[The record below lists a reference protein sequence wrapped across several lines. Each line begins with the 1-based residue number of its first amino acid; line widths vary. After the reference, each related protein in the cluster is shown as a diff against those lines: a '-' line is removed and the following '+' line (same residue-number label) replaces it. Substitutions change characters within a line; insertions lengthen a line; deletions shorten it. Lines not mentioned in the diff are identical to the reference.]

1 MRAVRRRTMNERMEV
16 QAARLQTVGGK
27 VCVSALPGP
36 DATSDGG
43 IGNWGN
49 LYAVSHLHAGGPA
62 EERIRDR
69 VEGVAEESYRRSPG
83 GVTNRLRQAVRN
95 ANRYVYLRNRVRGE
109 RPALLAALGCAAVRG
124 TDVYACG
131 VGPHSIFVLSQGR
144 VRSYV
149 NNVSRASQDTLETW
163 GHNGH
168 ALGRSATLSDPKFSY
183 RQIGP
188 GDLLLIVAGDHV
200 DSFEQA
206 VAEAAARLEASDVE
220 AAARELAGLL
230 GAEMQV
236 SALLLRLLTHDVGAI
251 DRSTFMPKDVPDSAA
266 SPSRAFAL
274 PWKRPTVKRDE
285 PPSDEPLDEPIGLDD
300 EGTSF
305 LDTPVTRL
313 LPTRRTSH
321 DSHLR
326 DDLAT
331 SRARAQSSPLVE
343 RGAETCR
350 AGGMLVV
357 SLVAGLL
364 AGVLGLLRSLGNLVK
379 GSWGWMR
386 RHRVLQRVARGIQLA
401 IVGLWA
407 GVKGLVVGI
416 LPERQGTSRTYA
428 ASARPMVRAKV
439 LVFHP
444 SRRTRALIG
453 AVILLGAAVLVGT
466 SFVRIKARLAQAD
479 VEEVASEVEEYLMLA
494 DAEDETE
501 ARMAL
506 LAEAQAVLDQAP
518 EGQLDTAEL
527 TEVRGELARR
537 WDGLTGAV
545 RLPLSEEL
553 AWSAP
558 ERTGQRIIVHQD
570 SVYVLDQAGQFIYQ
584 YALDEQEMLL
594 SDQEPAVYELP
605 SQEGELPTGQIVDIV
620 GVDAANGRQTPAL
633 LILATDSSVLELDT
647 SGSLRSVPVSQL
659 KSLESP
665 GVLGTYEGNLYVLDP
680 DHQNIVKYVPYDDDY
695 QHDPVDYVR
704 GAADVRW
711 PDVVD
716 MAIDGFVYLLLSDG
730 TITKFGGGEAQPF
743 PQEGLYPP
751 LENPTG
757 IFAAPDAT
765 SVFVADASE
774 GRIVEFTRDGQFVRQ
789 FRAALDGEDHLGAM
803 TAFAV
808 DVAHSR
814 LLISTPSGLYSAS
827 LPSLQ
832 Q

>member
-1 MRAVRRRTMNERMEV
+1 MNERLEV

-27 VCVSALPGP
+27 LWVSALPGP

-43 IGNWGN
+43 ISNWGD
-49 LYAVSHLHAGGPA
+49 LYAVSHLRAGGPA

-69 VEGVAEESYRRSPG
+69 VEGVAEETYRRSPG

-109 RPALLAALGCAAVRG
+109 RPALFAALGCAAVRG

-149 NNVSRASQDTLETW
+149 NHVSRASQDTLETW

-168 ALGRSATLSDPKFSY
+168 GLGRSATLSDPKFSY

-188 GDLLLIVAGDHV
+188 GDLLLIVAGDQV

-206 VAEAAARLEASDVE
+206 VAEAAARLEACDAE

-251 DRSTFMPKDVPDSAA
+251 NGSTFMPKDVPGSTA

-274 PWKRPTVKRDE
+274 PWKRRAAKRDE
-285 PPSDEPLDEPIGLDD
+285 RRSAEPRDEPVGFGDE
-300 EGTSF
+300 ETSF

-313 LPTRRTSH
+313 LSTRRTGH
-321 DSHLR
+321 DSYLR

-331 SRARAQSSPLVE
+331 TRARAQSSQLVE

-350 AGGMLVV
+350 AGGMVVV

-364 AGVLGLLRSLGNLVK
+364 AGALGLLRSAGNLVK

-401 IVGLWA
+401 VVGIWA
-407 GVKGLVVGI
+407 GAKGLVVGI

-428 ASARPMVRAKV
+428 ASARPMVRARV

-444 SRRTRALIG
+444 SLRTRTLIG
-453 AVILLGAAVLVGT
+453 AVILLGAAILVGT
-466 SFVRIKARLAQAD
+466 SVVRIKARLAQAD
-479 VEEVASEVEEYLMLA
+479 VERLAGEVEEYLMLA
-494 DAEDETE
+494 DAEDEME

-506 LAEAQAVLDQAP
+506 LAEAQGLLDQAP
-518 EGQLDTAEL
+518 EGQTETAEL
-527 TEVRGELARR
+527 TQVRGELARR

-553 AWSAP
+553 VWSAP
-558 ERTGQRIIVHQD
+558 EQTGQRIIVHQD
-570 SVYVLDQAGQFIYQ
+570 SVYVLDQAGQSIYQ
-584 YALDEQEMLL
+584 YALDEQGMLL
-594 SDQEPAVYELP
+594 PDQEPSVYELP
-605 SQEGELPTGQIVDIV
+605 GQESELPAGQIVDVV
-620 GVDAANGRQTPAL
+620 GVDAANGRLTPAL
-633 LILATDSSVLELDT
+633 LILTTDASVLELDK

-659 KSLESP
+659 NSLETP

-680 DHQNIVKYVPYDDDY
+680 EDENIVKYMPYGDDY

-711 PDVVD
+711 PEVVD

-730 TITKFGGGEAQPF
+730 TIIKFAGGEPQPF

-751 LENPTG
+751 LENPLG
-757 IFAAPDAT
+757 IFASPEST

-774 GRIVEFTRDGQFVRQ
+774 GRIVEFTREGQFVKQ
-789 FRAALDGEDHLGAM
+789 FRAALDGEDQLGAM
-803 TAFAV
+803 TTFAV
-808 DVAHSR
+808 DVTHSR
-814 LLISTPSGLYSAS
+814 LFISTASGLYSAS

-832 Q
+832 

>member
-1 MRAVRRRTMNERMEV
+1 MRAVRRRTMNERLEV

-27 VCVSALPGP
+27 VCVSVLPGP
-36 DATSDGG
+36 DASSDSGTG
-43 IGNWGN
+43 SWGD
-49 LYAVSHLHAGGPA
+49 LYAVSHLRAGGPA

-69 VEGVAEESYRRSPG
+69 VEGVAEETYRRSPG

-95 ANRYVYLRNRVRGE
+95 ANRYIYLRNRVRGE
-109 RPALLAALGCAAVRG
+109 RPALSAALGCAAVRG

-149 NNVSRASQDTLETW
+149 NHVSRASQDTLETW

-168 ALGRSATLSDPKFSY
+168 ALGRSAALSDPKFSY

-188 GDLLLIVAGDHV
+188 GDLLLIVAGDQV
-200 DSFEQA
+200 GSFEQA
-206 VAEAAARLEASDVE
+206 VAEAAAQLEACDPE
-220 AAARELAGLL
+220 AGARELAGLL

-251 DRSTFMPKDVPDSAA
+251 DGSTFTPKDVPESAA
-266 SPSRAFAL
+266 SSSRAFAM
-274 PWKRPTVKRDE
+274 PWKRSAANRDE
-285 PPSDEPLDEPIGLDD
+285 SLGAEPHNEPVDFGDEE
-300 EGTSF
+300 TSF

-313 LPTRRTSH
+313 LPTRRTGC
-321 DSHLR
+321 DSYLR
-326 DDLAT
+326 DELAT
-331 SRARAQSSPLVE
+331 SRARAQSSQLAE

-364 AGVLGLLRSLGNLVK
+364 AGALGFLRSVGNLVK

-386 RHRVLQRVARGIQLA
+386 RHRVLQRIGRGIQLA
-401 IVGLWA
+401 IVGIWA
-407 GVKGLVVGI
+407 GAKGLVVGI
-416 LPERQGTSRTYA
+416 LPERQGASRTYA
-428 ASARPMVRAKV
+428 ASAKPMVRAKV

-444 SRRTRALIG
+444 SLRTRTVIG
-453 AVILLGAAVLVGT
+453 AVILLGAAILVGT
-466 SFVRIKARLAQAD
+466 SLVRIKARLAQAD
-479 VEEVASEVEEYLMLA
+479 AETLASEVEEYLALA
-494 DAEDETE
+494 DAEDEME
-501 ARMAL
+501 AKMAL
-506 LAEAQAVLDQAP
+506 LVEAQGLLDQAP
-518 EGQLDTAEL
+518 EGQTEAAEL
-527 TEVRGELARR
+527 TQVTGELARR

-545 RLPLSEEL
+545 RLPLTEEL
-553 AWSAP
+553 VWSAP
-558 ERTGQRIIVHQD
+558 EQAGQRIIVHQE
-570 SVYVLDQAGQFIYQ
+570 SVYVLDEAGQSIYQ
-584 YALDEQEMLL
+584 YALDEQGMLL
-594 SDQEPAVYELP
+594 SDQEPTVYELP
-605 SQEGELPTGQIVDIV
+605 GEEGELPVAQIVDIV
-620 GVDAANGRQTPAL
+620 GVEAANGRQTPSL
-633 LILATDSSVLELDT
+633 LILTSDSSVLELDT

-659 KSLESP
+659 ESLESP
-665 GVLGTYEGNLYVLDP
+665 GLLGTYEGNLYVVDA
-680 DHQNIVKYVPYDDDY
+680 DHQNIVKYVPYGDDY

-716 MAIDGFVYLLLSDG
+716 MAIDGFVYLLVSDG
-730 TITKFGGGEAQPF
+730 TIIKFGGGEAQPF

-751 LENPTG
+751 LENPSG
-757 IFAAPDAT
+757 IFADAAAT
-765 SVFVADASE
+765 SVYVADASE
-774 GRIVEFTRDGQFVRQ
+774 GRVVEFTRDGQFVRQ

-808 DVAHSR
+808 DAAHSQ
-814 LLISTPSGLYSAS
+814 LFVSTASGLYSAS